1 MALAVY
7 YSFARSGGT
16 LINRC
21 LGAIP
26 ANLVL
31 SEVNPH
37 GAVVPVDAQ
46 AIEWIGLLRPDESE
60 AFGRTGYGAQVRTL
74 AEAAAARSQHLVVRD
89 WTILNFMENV
99 FFDDFQPSALLEQDL
114 YLTRSG
120 LEYRSAVV
128 ARRAPAV
135 YESIVRTFA
144 HLSHL
149 EVAEFGSAYLTYA
162 RAVAGRPVLQ
172 FEEFCREPEPRL
184 ETLCGWLGIAYSSS
198 FLEGFRTFDRCTGDN
213 RLADASRGGRSHQIE
228 VLPEFQDSLAWAMA
242 SRDPSC
248 RAADEIFGYV

>member
-89 WTILNFMENV
+89 WTILNFM
-99 FFDDFQPSALLEQDL
+99 
-114 YLTRSG
+114 
-120 LEYRSAVV
+120 
-128 ARRAPAV
+128 
-135 YESIVRTFA
+135 
-144 HLSHL
+144 
-149 EVAEFGSAYLTYA
+149 
-162 RAVAGRPVLQ
+162 
-172 FEEFCREPEPRL
+172 
-184 ETLCGWLGIAYSSS
+184 
-198 FLEGFRTFDRCTGDN
+198 
-213 RLADASRGGRSHQIE
+213 
-228 VLPEFQDSLAWAMA
+228 
-242 SRDPSC
+242 
-248 RAADEIFGYV
+248 